1 MGSGLRG
8 NDGGGVRP
16 NAEHRAV
23 TAETGLPQRKV
34 FVTKG
39 TLFHRHSNGHA

>member
-1 MGSGLRG
+1 MGFGLRG
-8 NDGGGVRP
+8 NDGGGVRL

-23 TAETGLPQRKV
+23 AAETSLPQRKV

-39 TLFHRHSNGHA
+39 TLFQRHPNGVA